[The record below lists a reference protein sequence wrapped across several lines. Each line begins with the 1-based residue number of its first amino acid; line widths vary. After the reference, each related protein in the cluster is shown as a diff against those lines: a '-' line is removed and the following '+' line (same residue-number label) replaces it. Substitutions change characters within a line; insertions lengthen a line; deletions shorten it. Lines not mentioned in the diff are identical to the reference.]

1 MDTVILLSQILIG
14 LGILNVWL
22 LRFGKATSWR
32 GGNAT
37 NMREEFEV
45 YGLPGWFLTAVG
57 ALKVLLAVALI
68 AGIWVPGLTKY
79 AAGGLAV
86 LMLGA
91 VAMHFKVGD
100 PLKKSLPGF
109 AVLVLCLLVFTAS

>member
-1 MDTVILLSQILIG
+1 MDTVILISQLVIG

-32 GGNAT
+32 GGNAA

-45 YGLPGWFLTAVG
+45 YGLPGWALAVVG
-57 ALKVLLAVALI
+57 TLKVLLALALI
-68 AGIWVPGLTKY
+68 ASIWYTGLMRF

-91 VAMHFKVGD
+91 IAMHLKVRD
-100 PLKKSLPGF
+100 PLNKSLPAF
-109 AVLVLCLLVFTAS
+109 AVLVLCVVVVSG